1 MRYLLF
7 RPGYLSHEYLRGR
20 RADYLHPIRMY
31 VFTSAVFFL
40 IFFSFKNNEEIMGV
54 NEIKPSAGTQLK
66 KLNKNRA
73 VLLKNLADSS
83 IPSVAKNAY
92 EKSIV
97 AVDSDIAVITRDTTA
112 KDKLKTLNNT
122 GFTVFSGNGKDTN
135 YRNVNAYDSIQKLLP
150 TAKQDNFFERRFTRQ
165 SIHLKEKYHN
175 NSKEIWSAILEK
187 FKHLFPQMLFM
198 SLPLFAL
205 VLRLLYI
212 RRKNLLYVNHL
223 VYSIHLYCATFIIIL
238 AGMGIEGIF
247 SLVNTR
253 EPGWLSTI
261 IVLTG
266 FFFWYKSM
274 RNFYEQRR
282 AKTIFKYCLVLFM
295 SAIIMVIL
303 FSVFF
308 IFSAMS
314 I

>member
-1 MRYLLF
+1 
-7 RPGYLSHEYLRGR
+7 
-20 RADYLHPIRMY
+20 
-31 VFTSAVFFL
+31 
-40 IFFSFKNNEEIMGV
+40 MGV
-54 NEIKPSAGTQLK
+54 TETKPNAATQLK

-73 VLLKNLADSS
+73 GLIKNLADSS
-83 IPSVAKNAY
+83 IPSLDKKAY
-92 EKSIV
+92 EKSMV
-97 AVDSDIAVITRDTTA
+97 AVDSDIVLITRDTTA

-135 YRNVNAYDSIQKLLP
+135 YRNVDAYDSIQKLLP
-150 TAKQDNFFERRFTRQ
+150 AAKKDNFFERRFTRQ

-198 SLPLFAL
+198 SLPLFAM

-212 RRKNLLYVNHL
+212 RRKNLFYVNHV

-253 EPGWLSTI
+253 EPAWLSTI

-274 RNFYEQRR
+274 RNYYEQRR
-282 AKTIFKYCLVLFM
+282 AKTILKYCLVLFM
-295 SAIIMVIL
+295 SSLIMALL
-303 FSVFF
+303 FTVFF